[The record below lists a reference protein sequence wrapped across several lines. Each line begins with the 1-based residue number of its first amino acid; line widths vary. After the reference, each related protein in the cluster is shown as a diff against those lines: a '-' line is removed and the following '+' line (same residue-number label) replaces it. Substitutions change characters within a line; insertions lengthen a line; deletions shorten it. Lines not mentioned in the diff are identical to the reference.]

1 MDSNISK
8 LKHKIS
14 LLQMDYELMTLVET
28 GIEAATAAGK
38 LQMQYFRANC
48 GTVCQSPRDIKLAV
62 DIECEAVITNIIR
75 KRYKDHRILA
85 EEGGEIG
92 GVGDHL
98 WIVDP
103 LDGTVNY
110 FHGVPHFCSCLAC
123 LFFPGGRDRAL
134 PTDSEGILE
143 AGLLGIVHV
152 PSCDDTYV
160 GIRGYGSFFNG
171 TQMNCPDHTDLSD
184 SMVAVSL
191 GKSNASIVS
200 MLEVIGNLAPR
211 VRKVR
216 SYGCAGLDISMVT
229 AGCLGGVI
237 YRGIHIWDLA
247 AAGIILQEAG
257 GTLKARQMQNGT
269 WNMVA
274 AHNGK
279 AKELLQIAPL
289 S

>member
-1 MDSNISK
+1 MYPNTNQLKNEITLPHMDG
-8 LKHKIS
+8 
-14 LLQMDYELMTLVET
+14 ELTTLVET
-28 GIEAATAAGK
+28 AIEAATAAGK
-38 LQMQYFRANC
+38 LQMQFFRAKS
-48 GTVCQSPRDIKLAV
+48 GTVCESPRDIKSV
-62 DIECEAVITNIIR
+62 IDVECEDIIAGIIR
-75 KRYKDHRILA
+75 KRFRDHRIIA

-92 GVGDHL
+92 GSGEHL

-123 LFFPGGRDRAL
+123 LFLPGGRAQ
-134 PTDSEGILE
+134 PTDSDGLLD

-152 PSCDDTYV
+152 PSNGDTYV
-160 GIRGYGSFFNG
+160 GIRGHGAFFNG
-171 TQMNCPDHTDLSD
+171 NQMNCPDYSELAA

-191 GKSNASIVS
+191 GKSNASIMS

-216 SYGCAGLDISMVT
+216 SYGCAGLDISMVS

-257 GTLKARQMQNGT
+257 GTLKARQMQNGA

-274 AHNGK
+274 SHNGI